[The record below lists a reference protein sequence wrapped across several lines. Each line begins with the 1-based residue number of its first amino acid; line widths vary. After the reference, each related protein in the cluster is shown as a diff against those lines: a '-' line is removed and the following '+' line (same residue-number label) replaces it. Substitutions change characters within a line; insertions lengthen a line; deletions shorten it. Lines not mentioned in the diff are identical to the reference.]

1 MEQTREKDAKRGDIV
16 IQRGHGYLEGSHRR
30 GRRDRI
36 MQRGEKMRQVVT
48 ADGSW
53 CSDSEGELRGSDSEV
68 EYDSKVTSLTLR
80 LELYSA
86 HPRSVKTT

>member
-1 MEQTREKDAKRGDIV
+1 MGLL
-16 IQRGHGYLEGSHRR
+16 GEGERVCPC
-30 GRRDRI
+30 RI
-36 MQRGEKMRQVVT
+36 N
-48 ADGSW
+48 
-53 CSDSEGELRGSDSEV
+53 SEGELRGSDSEV